1 MKRSE
6 LKRLRELYKRHVGE
20 KYRLSKRLGVR
31 PHAVYQWFTGKTV
44 SARIEAA
51 VLARAA
57 ELAARDHPDPTSQSS
72 NNKEEGQA

>member
-6 LKRLRELYKRHVGE
+6 QKRLYELFRLHRGE
-20 KYRLSKRLGVR
+20 MYRMAKALGIGQN
-31 PHAVYQWFTGKTV
+31 AITSWFKGQTV